1 MEMHQ
6 VRYFL
11 AVCDTLNFRRAAD
24 QCHVTPPALTRA
36 IQGLEAELGGLLFRR
51 ERSLTHVTDF
61 GRLIRPHLER
71 MMADAEAAKLTARG
85 FLKLEN
91 APINLGVM
99 CSVGPSRF
107 MSFLGAF
114 RQANPGI
121 ELTLIEGMPSQLGDL
136 LLDGQLDLA
145 VMAAP
150 GGFNERLEAKPL
162 YRERFCIAFPAGH
175 AFEAHATVTVDD
187 AITEPHLLRIHC
199 EYNAHWDAEIAA
211 KGQALQVAFRSE
223 REDWI
228 QTMIAAGFGTSFLP
242 EFSPTIPG
250 VVLRPLVE
258 PETVRE
264 ISLVSIAGRRFSPAV
279 ATFVR
284 SCQAYAWP
292 PGRSDGQ

>member
-11 AVCDTLNFRRAAD
+11 ALCDTLNFRRAAD

-36 IQGLEAELGGLLFRR
+36 IQSLEAELGGLLFRR
-51 ERSLTHVTDF
+51 ERNLTHVTDF

-71 MMADAEAAKLTARG
+71 IMADAEAVKETARG

-91 APINLGVM
+91 APVNLGVM

-107 MSFLGAF
+107 MSFLGSF
-114 RQANPGI
+114 RQSNPGV
-121 ELTLIEGMPSQLGDL
+121 ELTLIEGMPNQLCDY
-136 LLDGQLDLA
+136 LLDGRLDLA

-150 GGFNERLEAKPL
+150 GGFNERLEAQAL
-162 YRERFCIAFPAGH
+162 YRERFCIAFPLGH
-175 AFEAHATVTVDD
+175 AFEPRKTVTVEE
-187 AITEPHLLRIHC
+187 AAAEPHLLRINC
-199 EYNAHWDAEIAA
+199 EYIGHWDDGLTA
-211 KGQALQVAFRSE
+211 KGLALQVAFRSE

-250 VVLRPLVE
+250 VLLRPLVE

-264 ISLVSIAGRRFSPAV
+264 ISLVSIAGRRFSPAI
-279 ATFVR
+279 TSFVKA
-284 SCQAYAWP
+284 CQDYRWP
-292 PGRSDGQ
+292 TTA